1 MKNAMVNMDIV
12 PNVPFFMRFGKLS
25 HLHMYKTTTFM
36 YICSSL
42 IHMFK
47 KKFITA
53 GMACKQG
60 RAQYYATLHKA
71 KQGELVRVKRGV
83 YAKEIALADTMVDI
97 ESLIPDGILCMFSAW
112 EHYGLTTQVPQQY
125 DVAIKRG
132 RKVVAP
138 QYPNFKLHNLSDNAL
153 NLGVTTANISGYKVK
168 IFDIE
173 KCVCDAV
180 KFRNKI
186 GIDVCTEIVKNY
198 LKRRDRDIAKLMKYA
213 KVLRVAKTLEM
224 YLAMGV

>member
-1 MKNAMVNMDIV
+1 MVESSLQS
-12 PNVPFFMRFGKLS
+12 RFS
-25 HLHMYKTTTFM
+25 MYNSTTII
-36 YICSSL
+36 YICSML
-42 IHMFK
+42 VPMRK

-53 GMACKQG
+53 GMVCEQG
-60 RAQYYATLHKA
+60 RAQYYATLQKA
-71 KQGELVRVKRGV
+71 KQGKLVRVKRGV
-83 YAKEIALADTMVDI
+83 YAKEIALADTMVDV
-97 ESLIPDGILCMFSAW
+97 ETLIPGGILCMFSAW

-132 RKVVAP
+132 RKVVVP
-138 QYPNFKLHNLSDNAL
+138 QYPNFKLHNLSDNTL
-153 NLGVTTANISGYKVK
+153 NLGVTTEVISGYKVK
-168 IFDIE
+168 IFDLE

-198 LKRRDRDIAKLMKYA
+198 LRRRDRDIPKLMKYA
-213 KVLRVAKTLEM
+213 KILRVARTLEM

>member
-1 MKNAMVNMDIV
+1 MAESSFQGQFSV
-12 PNVPFFMRFGKLS
+12 
-25 HLHMYKTTTFM
+25 YKSTTII
-36 YICSSL
+36 YICSRL
-42 IHMFK
+42 VQMRK

-53 GMACKQG
+53 GMVCEQG
-60 RAQYYATLHKA
+60 RAQYYATLQKA
-71 KQGELVRVKRGV
+71 KQGKLVRVKRGV
-83 YAKEIALADTMVDI
+83 YAKEIALADTMVDV
-97 ESLIPDGILCMFSAW
+97 ETLIPGGILCMFSAW

-132 RKVVAP
+132 RKVVVP
-138 QYPNFKLHNLSDNAL
+138 QYPNFKLHNLSNNTL
-153 NLGVTTANISGYKVK
+153 NLGVATEIISGYKVK
-168 IFDIE
+168 IFDLE

-198 LKRRDRDIAKLMKYA
+198 LRRRDRDIPKLMKYA
-213 KVLRVAKTLEM
+213 KILRVAKTLEM

>member
-1 MKNAMVNMDIV
+1 MVESSLQS
-12 PNVPFFMRFGKLS
+12 RFS
-25 HLHMYKTTTFM
+25 MYNSTTII
-36 YICSSL
+36 YICSML
-42 IHMFK
+42 VPMRK

-53 GMACKQG
+53 GMVCEQG
-60 RAQYYATLHKA
+60 RAQYYATLQKA
-71 KQGELVRVKRGV
+71 KQGKLVRVKRGV
-83 YAKEIALADTMVDI
+83 YAKEIALADTMVDV
-97 ESLIPDGILCMFSAW
+97 ETLIPGGILCMFSAW

-132 RKVVAP
+132 RKVVVP
-138 QYPNFKLHNLSDNAL
+138 QYPNFKLHNLSNNTL
-153 NLGVTTANISGYKVK
+153 NLGVATEIISGYKVK
-168 IFDIE
+168 IFDLE

-198 LKRRDRDIAKLMKYA
+198 LRRRDRDIPKLMKYA
-213 KVLRVAKTLEM
+213 KILRVARTLEM

>member
-1 MKNAMVNMDIV
+1 MVESSLQS
-12 PNVPFFMRFGKLS
+12 RFS
-25 HLHMYKTTTFM
+25 MYNSTTII
-36 YICSSL
+36 YICSML
-42 IHMFK
+42 VPMRK

-53 GMACKQG
+53 GMVCEQG
-60 RAQYYATLHKA
+60 RAQYYATLQKA
-71 KQGELVRVKRGV
+71 KQGKLVRVKRGV
-83 YAKEIALADTMVDI
+83 YAKEIALADTMVDV
-97 ESLIPDGILCMFSAW
+97 ETLIPGGILCMFSAW

-132 RKVVAP
+132 RKVVVP
-138 QYPNFKLHNLSDNAL
+138 QYPNFKLHNLSDNTL
-153 NLGVTTANISGYKVK
+153 NLGVTTEVISGYKVK
-168 IFDIE
+168 IFDLE

-198 LKRRDRDIAKLMKYA
+198 LRRRDRDIPKLMKYA
-213 KVLRVAKTLEM
+213 KILRVAKTLEM

>member
-1 MKNAMVNMDIV
+1 MVESSLQS
-12 PNVPFFMRFGKLS
+12 RFS
-25 HLHMYKTTTFM
+25 MYNSTTII
-36 YICSSL
+36 YICSML
-42 IHMFK
+42 VPMRK

-53 GMACKQG
+53 GMVCEQG
-60 RAQYYATLHKA
+60 RAQYYATLQKA
-71 KQGELVRVKRGV
+71 KQGKLVRVKRGV
-83 YAKEIALADTMVDI
+83 YAKEIALADTMVDV
-97 ESLIPDGILCMFSAW
+97 ETLIPGGILCMFSAW

-132 RKVVAP
+132 RKVVVP
-138 QYPNFKLHNLSDNAL
+138 QYPNFKLHNLSDNTL
-153 NLGVTTANISGYKVK
+153 NLGVTTEVISGYKVK
-168 IFDIE
+168 IFDLE

-198 LKRRDRDIAKLMKYA
+198 LKRRDRDIPKLMRYA
-213 KVLRVAKTLEM
+213 KILRVAKTLEM

>member
-1 MKNAMVNMDIV
+1 MVEYS
-12 PNVPFFMRFGKLS
+12 PKSQFP
-25 HLHMYKTTTFM
+25 MYKPTTIM
-36 YICSSL
+36 YICS
-42 IHMFK
+42 IFVQMGK

-83 YAKEIALADTMVDI
+83 YAKEIALADTMVDV
-97 ESLIPDGILCMFSAW
+97 ESLIPGGILCMYSAW

-132 RKVVAP
+132 RKVVVP

-153 NLGVTTANISGYKVK
+153 NLGVSTEIISGYKVK
-168 IFDIE
+168 IFDLE

-186 GIDVCTEIVKNY
+186 GIDVCTEIIKNY
-198 LKRRDRDIAKLMKYA
+198 LKRRDRNLAKLMKYA
-213 KVLRVAKTLEM
+213 KVLRVEKTLEM

>member
-1 MKNAMVNMDIV
+1 MVESSLQGQFSV
-12 PNVPFFMRFGKLS
+12 
-25 HLHMYKTTTFM
+25 YKSTTIM
-36 YICSSL
+36 YICSRL
-42 IHMFK
+42 VQMRK

-53 GMACKQG
+53 GMVCEQG
-60 RAQYYATLHKA
+60 RAQYYATLQKA
-71 KQGELVRVKRGV
+71 KQGKLVRVKRGV

-97 ESLIPDGILCMFSAW
+97 ETLIPGGILCMFSAW

-132 RKVVAP
+132 RKVVVP
-138 QYPNFKLHNLSDNAL
+138 QYPNFKLHNLSDNTL
-153 NLGVTTANISGYKVK
+153 NLGVATEIISGYRVK
-168 IFDIE
+168 IFDLE

-186 GIDVCTEIVKNY
+186 GIDVCTEVVKNY
-198 LKRRDRDIAKLMKYA
+198 LKRRDRDIPKLMRYA
-213 KVLRVAKTLEM
+213 KILRVAKTLEM

>member
-1 MKNAMVNMDIV
+1 MVESSLQS
-12 PNVPFFMRFGKLS
+12 RFS
-25 HLHMYKTTTFM
+25 MYNSTTII
-36 YICSSL
+36 YICSML
-42 IHMFK
+42 VPMRK

-53 GMACKQG
+53 GMVCEQG
-60 RAQYYATLHKA
+60 RAQYYATLQKA
-71 KQGELVRVKRGV
+71 KQGKLVRVKRGV
-83 YAKEIALADTMVDI
+83 YAKEIALADTMVDV
-97 ESLIPDGILCMFSAW
+97 ETLIPGGILCMFSAW

-132 RKVVAP
+132 RKVVVP
-138 QYPNFKLHNLSDNAL
+138 QYPNFKLHNLSDNTL
-153 NLGVTTANISGYKVK
+153 NLGVTTEVISGYKVK
-168 IFDIE
+168 IFDLE

-198 LKRRDRDIAKLMKYA
+198 LRRRDRDIPKLMRYA
-213 KVLRVAKTLEM
+213 KILRVAKTLEM

>member
-1 MKNAMVNMDIV
+1 
-12 PNVPFFMRFGKLS
+12 
-25 HLHMYKTTTFM
+25 M
-36 YICSSL
+36 YICSRL
-42 IHMFK
+42 VQMQR

-53 GMACKQG
+53 GMVCEHG
-60 RAQYYATLHKA
+60 RAQYYATLQKA
-71 KQGELVRVKRGV
+71 KQGKLVRVKRGV
-83 YAKEIALADTMVDI
+83 YAKEFALADTMVDV
-97 ESLIPDGILCMFSAW
+97 ETLIPDGVLCMYSAW

-132 RKVVAP
+132 RKVVVP

-153 NLGVTTANISGYKVK
+153 DLGVTTENISGYRVK

-186 GIDVCTEIVKNY
+186 GIDVCTEVVKNY
-198 LKRRDRDIAKLMKYA
+198 LKRRDRDIPKLMRYA
-213 KVLRVAKTLEM
+213 KILRVAKTLEM
-224 YLAMGV
+224 FLAMGV

>member
-1 MKNAMVNMDIV
+1 
-12 PNVPFFMRFGKLS
+12 
-25 HLHMYKTTTFM
+25 M
-36 YICSSL
+36 YICSML
-42 IHMFK
+42 IQMFR

-53 GMACKQG
+53 GKVCEQG
-60 RAQYYATLHKA
+60 RAKYYATLQKA

-83 YAKEIALADTMVDI
+83 YAEEIALADTMVDV
-97 ESLIPDGILCMFSAW
+97 ESLIPGGILCMFSAW

-153 NLGVTTANISGYKVK
+153 NIGVTTENISGYVVK
-168 IFDIE
+168 IFDLE

-198 LKRRDRDIAKLMKYA
+198 LKRHDRNIAKLMKYA
-213 KVLRVAKTLEM
+213 RILRVAKTLEM